1 MATEKRWA
9 ELTPD
14 EKQEERFKQWLS
26 PKGIKFSS
34 AEAEK
39 VYQARVTRFIKVI
52 KLKEPDRVPVM
63 LPAGFYPAYYAGGTL
78 KKVMYDYDEL
88 RRAWLKF
95 LIDFDLDTFA
105 GPGLVLPG
113 KMLDSID
120 YKLHYWPG
128 HGLADD
134 ISLYQYIEGEYMK
147 AEEYDDY
154 IRDPTDFILRT
165 FLPRSVGAFAG
176 FRKLGPITPF
186 VGIPVFFITQF
197 GDPEVRASV
206 QALLDA
212 ALEGVKWQTAVM
224 EISQAAREA
233 GVPSI
238 WGGMSG
244 APFDLIGDMLRG
256 TKGIMMDMYQR
267 PDKLLEAMERIT
279 PIVIHSAVSAANAS
293 GSPIIFMPLHK
304 GPGGFMSNK
313 QFETFYWPT
322 LKKVMM
328 GLIEEG
334 LVPLPFAEGD
344 YMPRLE
350 IIKDMPRGKVIW
362 YFEVMDM
369 AKAKEVLGD
378 RACIAGNLP
387 VSLLCTGTPQE
398 VKEGC
403 RRLIETCAKGG
414 GYILTGAA
422 SMNEGNPE
430 NLRAMMEAAK
440 EYGVYK

>member
-1 MATEKRWA
+1 MTTEKRWA

-39 VYQARVTRFIKVI
+39 AYKARVTRFIKVI
-52 KLKEPDRVPVM
+52 KLEEPDRVPVM

-176 FRKLGPITPF
+176 FRKLGPMTPF

-334 LVPLPFAEGD
+334 LVPLLFAEGD